1 MKQQFTQQQIKFLKE
16 NFQQGQTAMQKG
28 MFERAEK
35 YFLAVLKVAPEIT
48 EAQNALALSYAAR
61 KLHDN
66 ATTQFQLVLKSY
78 PKDAHTHHNLANSL
92 YELHKFDDAIKHYNA
107 AVAIN
112 PNLIDSHINCAIAYR
127 AIKNYESAIQY
138 LKHSLNLDKTN
149 ARAFHILG
157 VIYTTSEDYPR
168 ALECLENAHHLIPHN
183 VEFHLSF
190 ANVLE
195 KAGLIYE
202 ASVEYQTLCNNNPN
216 FSEGFLVYG
225 ELLFRTNRFEEAI
238 ECYKHALV
246 LTPENLDILD
256 NLGSAYIGLS
266 NIESALKTF
275 EIALKK
281 EPNRISSL
289 TGMEQAY
296 QNDGQLDRAI
306 DLCDKIIAL
315 DTNIP
320 TGHVLKSRIVNAKS
334 NDKLVEDLLRFT
346 ACDNKEDQTKV
357 HFALGKAYD
366 DRNDYQEAFKHYAIA
381 NTLRNKELN
390 YAKEETELEF
400 SKLINFFTPDIFN
413 NKNIGITTDTPILI
427 VGMPRSGTTLTEQ
440 ILSSH
445 PSVMPAEEV
454 DFWPNASKHLS
465 LRLHTSTQYPEC
477 LSQLTQD
484 NANEIATMYMSTLH
498 KIAGINN
505 EAKYIT
511 DKMPHNFL
519 NIGLIALLFPN
530 VKFVHTKRDPIDTCL
545 SIYFQNF
552 TNYHSYAFDLN
563 NLGFYYNQYQR
574 IMNYWHQ
581 VLPGRIIDI
590 NYSDIVS
597 DPEYW
602 TRELISHFDLEWSDS
617 CLAPHKLERT
627 VKTASLW
634 QVRQPIYKTS
644 IQRWKNYEPYIQPLI
659 EALKSDQ
666 A

>member
-16 NFQQGQTAMQKG
+16 NFQQGQIAMQKG

-35 YFLAVLKVAPEIT
+35 FFLAVLKVAPEIT

-61 KLHDN
+61 KQHAN

-92 YELHKFDDAIKHYNA
+92 YELGELHDAIKHYNA
-107 AVAIN
+107 ALGIN
-112 PNLIDSHINCAIAYR
+112 PSLIDSHINCAIAYR
-127 AIKNYESAIQY
+127 AIENYESAIQH
-138 LKHSLNLDKTN
+138 LKQALNLDKAN
-149 ARAFHILG
+149 AKAFHILG
-157 VIYTTSEDYPR
+157 IIYTTLEDYPR
-168 ALECLENAHHLIPHN
+168 ALECLENAHHLMPSN
-183 VEFHLSF
+183 VELHLSF

-195 KAGLIYE
+195 KAGLVYE
-202 ASVEYQTLCNNNPN
+202 SLIEYQALCNNNPN
-216 FSEGFLVYG
+216 FTDGFLLYG
-225 ELLFRTNRFEEAI
+225 ELLFKTNRFEEAA
-238 ECYKHALV
+238 ECYKHALA
-246 LTPENLDILD
+246 LTPKNSDILD
-256 NLGSAYIGLS
+256 SLGYTYVGLS

-275 EIALKK
+275 EIALKS
-281 EPNRISSL
+281 EPNRVSSL
-289 TGMEQAY
+289 IGMEQAY
-296 QNDGQLDRAI
+296 QNDGQLDKAI

-315 DTNIP
+315 DTNTP
-320 TGHVLKSRIVNAKS
+320 TGHILKSRIINAKS
-334 NDKLVEDLLRFT
+334 NDKLIEDLLRFT
-346 ACDNKEDQTKV
+346 DCDNKEEQAQV

-366 DRNDYQEAFKHYAIA
+366 DRNDYQEAFKHYSIA
-381 NTLRNKELN
+381 NTLKNKSLN
-390 YAKEETELEF
+390 YSREKTELEF
-400 SKLINFFTPDIFN
+400 TKLINFFTPDIFD
-413 NKNIGITTDTPILI
+413 NKDIGATEDTPIII
-427 VGMPRSGTTLTEQ
+427 VGMPRSGTTLIEQ

-445 PSVMPAEEV
+445 PDVMPAEEV
-454 DFWPNASKHLS
+454 NFWITTSKHLP

-477 LSQLTQD
+477 LNQLTQD
-484 NANEIATMYMSTLH
+484 SANEIAAMYMSTLH

-505 EAKYIT
+505 KAKYIT

-530 VKFVHTKRDPIDTCL
+530 VKFVHTKRNSIDTCL
-545 SIYFQNF
+545 SIYFQNL

-563 NLGFYYNQYQR
+563 NLGSYYKQYER
-574 IMNYWHQ
+574 IMNHWHQ

-602 TRELISHFDLEWSDS
+602 ARQLISHFDLAWNDR

-644 IQRWKNYEPYIQPLI
+644 IQRWKNYESYIQPMI
-659 EALKSDQ
+659 EALKSD
-666 A
+666 

>member
-1 MKQQFTQQQIKFLKE
+1 
-16 NFQQGQTAMQKG
+16 MQKG
-28 MFERAEK
+28 MFERAERC
-35 YFLAVLKVAPEIT
+35 FLSVLKVAPEIV

-61 KLHDN
+61 KLHEN
-66 ATTQFQLVLKSY
+66 AAIQFQLVLKSY
-78 PKDAHTHHNLANSL
+78 PRDAHTHHNLANSL
-92 YELHKFDDAIKHYNA
+92 YELHQYEDAIRHYNT
-107 AVAIN
+107 AIG
-112 PNLIDSHINCAIAYR
+112 IDSNLVDSYINCAIAYR
-127 AIKNYESAIQY
+127 AIKNYESAMQY
-138 LKHSLNLDKTN
+138 LKQALNLDKAN
-149 ARAFHILG
+149 AKAFHILG

-168 ALECLENAHHLIPHN
+168 ALECLENAHHLMPNN

-190 ANVLE
+190 ANILE
-195 KAGLIYE
+195 KAGLIYD

-216 FSEGFLVYG
+216 FSEGFLLYG
-225 ELLFRTNRFEEAI
+225 ELLFRTNRFQEAV
-238 ECYKHALV
+238 ECYKHALA

-256 NLGSAYIGLS
+256 NLGSAYVGLS

-275 EIALKK
+275 EMALEK
-281 EPNRISSL
+281 EPNRLSTLIA
-289 TGMEQAY
+289 MEQAY
-296 QNDGQLDRAI
+296 QNDGQLDKAI
-306 DLCDKIIAL
+306 DLCDRIVTL
-315 DTNIP
+315 DTTKP
-320 TGHVLKSRIVNAKS
+320 TGHILKSRIINAKS

-346 ACDNKEDQTKV
+346 DCDNKEDQTKV
-357 HFALGKAYD
+357 HFALGKAFD
-366 DRNDYQEAFKHYAIA
+366 DRSDYQEAFRHYAIA
-381 NTLRNKELN
+381 NTLRNDELN
-390 YAKEETELEF
+390 YVKEQTELEF
-400 SKLINFFTPDIFN
+400 TKLINFFTPDLFN
-413 NKNIGITTDTPILI
+413 NKDIGITTDTPILI

-445 PSVMPAEEV
+445 PSVMPAEKV
-454 DFWPNASKHLS
+454 DFWPTTSRHLP

-477 LSQLTQD
+477 LNQLTHG
-484 NANEIATMYMSTLH
+484 NAYEIATMYMSTLH
-498 KIAGINN
+498 KIAGSNI
-505 EAKYIT
+505 EPRYIT

-563 NLGFYYNQYQR
+563 NLGFYYKQYER
-574 IMNYWHQ
+574 IMNHWHQ

-602 TRELISHFDLEWSDS
+602 TRKLISHFDLEWSDS

-644 IQRWKNYEPYIQPLI
+644 IQRWKNYELYIQPLI
-659 EALKSDQ
+659 EALKSD
-666 A
+666 

>member
-28 MFERAEK
+28 MFERAER
-35 YFLAVLKVAPEIT
+35 YFLSVLKVAPEIT

-61 KLHDN
+61 KQHAN
-66 ATTQFQLVLKSY
+66 AAIQFQLVLKSF

-92 YELHKFDDAIKHYNA
+92 YELHHYDDAIKHYNT
-107 AVAIN
+107 AIDIN
-112 PNLIDSHINCAIAYR
+112 SNLIDSYINCAIAYR
-127 AIKNYESAIQY
+127 AIKNYESAVQC
-138 LKHSLNLDKTN
+138 LKQALNLDKAN
-149 ARAFHILG
+149 AKAFHILG

-168 ALECLENAHHLIPHN
+168 ALECLENAHQLMPNN

-195 KAGLIYE
+195 KAGLIYD

-216 FSEGFLVYG
+216 FSEGFLLYG
-225 ELLFRTNRFEEAI
+225 ELLFRTNRFEEAV
-238 ECYKHALV
+238 ECYKHALA

-256 NLGSAYIGLS
+256 NLGSAYVGLS

-275 EIALKK
+275 EMALEKD
-281 EPNRISSL
+281 PNRISSL
-289 TGMEQAY
+289 KGMEEAY
-296 QNDGQLDRAI
+296 QNDGQLDKAI

-315 DTNIP
+315 DTNAP
-320 TGHVLKSRIVNAKS
+320 AGHILKSRIINAKS

-346 ACDNKEDQTKV
+346 ACDNKEDQAKV

-366 DRNDYQEAFKHYAIA
+366 DRSDYQEAFKHYAIA
-381 NTLRNKELN
+381 NTLRNKGLN
-390 YAKEETELEF
+390 YSKEGTELEF
-400 SKLINFFTPDIFN
+400 TKLINFFTPDLFN
-413 NKNIGITTDTPILI
+413 NKDIGITTDTPILI

-454 DFWPNASKHLS
+454 DFWPTTSRHLP

-477 LSQLTQD
+477 LNQLTQG
-484 NANEIATMYMSTLH
+484 NAYEIATMYMSTLH
-498 KIAGINN
+498 KIAGMNN

-530 VKFVHTKRDPIDTCL
+530 VKFIHTKRDPIDTCL

-563 NLGFYYNQYQR
+563 NLGFYYKQYER
-574 IMNYWHQ
+574 IMNHWHQ

-602 TRELISHFDLEWSDS
+602 TRKLISHFDLEWSDS

-644 IQRWKNYEPYIQPLI
+644 IQRWKNYEPYIQSLI
-659 EALKSDQ
+659 EALKSD
-666 A
+666 

>member
-1 MKQQFTQQQIKFLKE
+1 M
-16 NFQQGQTAMQKG
+16 
-28 MFERAEK
+28 
-35 YFLAVLKVAPEIT
+35 
-48 EAQNALALSYAAR
+48 
-61 KLHDN
+61 
-66 ATTQFQLVLKSY
+66 
-78 PKDAHTHHNLANSL
+78 
-92 YELHKFDDAIKHYNA
+92 
-107 AVAIN
+107 
-112 PNLIDSHINCAIAYR
+112 
-127 AIKNYESAIQY
+127 
-138 LKHSLNLDKTN
+138 
-149 ARAFHILG
+149 
-157 VIYTTSEDYPR
+157 
-168 ALECLENAHHLIPHN
+168 
-183 VEFHLSF
+183 
-190 ANVLE
+190 
-195 KAGLIYE
+195 
-202 ASVEYQTLCNNNPN
+202 
-216 FSEGFLVYG
+216 
-225 ELLFRTNRFEEAI
+225 
-238 ECYKHALV
+238 
-246 LTPENLDILD
+246 
-256 NLGSAYIGLS
+256 
-266 NIESALKTF
+266 
-275 EIALKK
+275 ALKK

-289 TGMEQAY
+289 TGMEEAY

-320 TGHVLKSRIVNAKS
+320 TGHILKSRIVNAKS

-346 ACDNKEDQTKV
+346 ACDNKEDQAKV

-390 YAKEETELEF
+390 YAKEKTELEF
-400 SKLINFFTPDIFN
+400 TKLINFFTPDIFN
-413 NKNIGITTDTPILI
+413 NKNIGTTTDTPILI

-445 PSVMPAEEV
+445 PNVMPAGEV
-454 DFWPNASKHLS
+454 DFWQTISKHLP
-465 LRLHTSTQYPEC
+465 LRLHTSTQYPGC

-498 KIAGINN
+498 KIAGSNN
-505 EAKYIT
+505 EPKYIT

-552 TNYHSYAFDLN
+552 TKFHSYAFDLN
-563 NLGFYYNQYQR
+563 NLGFYYKQYER
-574 IMNYWHQ
+574 IMNHWHQ
-581 VLPGRIIDI
+581 VLPDRIFDI

-602 TRELISHFDLEWSDS
+602 TRELISHFNLEWSDT

-644 IQRWKNYEPYIQPLI
+644 VQRWKNYEPYIQPLLQ
-659 EALKSDQ
+659 ALK
-666 A
+666 